1 AQKRGWH
8 TCPSKSIPAKQ
19 IEDFVVSQVKKIG
32 YAPDILKEVVEAT
45 QMKAQKYLQ
54 QLKEERMTLER
65 DTSRWSNEIFKTTS
79 KITPNETDSPAV
91 ARLAD
96 LQERIQH
103 NERRML
109 AIDKELAEINTRTS
123 NHLEIESAVLSFDPI
138 WEAMT
143 LRDQIRLLNMVVKRV
158 DYDGE
163 SGRVTITFHPL
174 GGKSQSEYATK
185 DLSQV

>member
-1 AQKRGWH
+1 M
-8 TCPSKSIPAKQ
+8 
-19 IEDFVVSQVKKIG
+19 SQVKKIC
-32 YAPDILKEVVEAT
+32 YAPEILKQVVEAT
-45 QMKAQKYLQ
+45 QMKAQNYLQ
-54 QLKEERMTLER
+54 QLNEERVTLER
-65 DTSRWSNEIFKTTS
+65 DTSRWSNEIFKTTAM
-79 KITPNETDSPAV
+79 IAPNETDSPAV

-109 AIDKELAEINTRTS
+109 AIDKELAEIDTS
-123 NHLEIESAVLSFDPI
+123 TGNHLELESAVLSFDPI

-143 LRDQIRLLNMVVKRV
+143 LRDQIRLIQLVVKRV

-174 GGKSQSEYATK
+174 GGKSQSEYSAK
-185 DLSQV
+185 ELSQA

>member
-1 AQKRGWH
+1 
-8 TCPSKSIPAKQ
+8 
-19 IEDFVVSQVKKIG
+19 
-32 YAPDILKEVVEAT
+32 
-45 QMKAQKYLQ
+45 
-54 QLKEERMTLER
+54 LER
-65 DTSRWSNEIFKTTS
+65 DTARWSNEIFKMTS
-79 KITPNETDSPAV
+79 QIAASETNSPAV

-96 LQERIQH
+96 LQDRIQH

-109 AIDKELAEINTRTS
+109 AIDKELAEIDTNTS
-123 NHLEIESAVLSFDPI
+123 DAPAIESAVLSFDPI

-143 LRDQIRLLNMVVKRV
+143 LRDQIRLINMIVKRV

-174 GGKSQSEYATK
+174 GGKSQSEYAAK